1 VSENA
6 DSDGDGGAG
15 QGSARLRRVIGR
27 VTSSVGFPESCKR
40 RLELLVRS
48 GVRVEG
54 CRDRV
59 GSSDV
64 EELCR
69 CQKKSGRLPGW
80 VAYTKVDRWDRI
92 KLSSLHRSGNRKLLQ
107 VGNRISNYTFVA
119 QKWERRMKNNSRDYI
134 Y

>member
-1 VSENA
+1 MATV
-6 DSDGDGGAG
+6 GPGGVVHMI
-15 QGSARLRRVIGR
+15 SRVMSL
-27 VTSSVGFPESCKR
+27 VECPESCKH
-40 RLELLVRS
+40 LLKLLVRR

-64 EELCR
+64 EEPCR

-80 VAYTKVDRWDRI
+80 VAYTKVDRCDRI

-107 VGNRISNYTFVA
+107 LENRISKLYLHYTEVGT
-119 QKWERRMKNNSRDYI
+119 KDKR
-134 Y
+134 